1 MSALL
6 AVMQSSTSGYQLAAL
21 GHAYAATAAKLDEK
35 GASEAVSALLAAMQ
49 SSTDSDQL
57 AALGQAYAAAAA
69 KLDEKVARASEAVSA
84 LLAAMKSSTS
94 RDQLAALGEAY
105 AAVAKRLPSTALS
118 GALDEL
124 ITAVKPSGDR
134 KPSITQARLQALTM
148 SAAALI
154 ARMQARDAADMRMRE
169 FLQTRAASGASWDP
183 FFTAL
188 AEARKSG
195 DDVPA
200 MLAVAMSLQSL
211 PASGIASAGQ

>member
-1 MSALL
+1 M
-6 AVMQSSTSGYQLAAL
+6 
-21 GHAYAATAAKLDEK
+21 K
-35 GASEAVSALLAAMQ
+35 

-57 AALGQAYAAAAA
+57 AELGDAYEAA
-69 KLDEKVARASEAVSA
+69 
-84 LLAAMKSSTS
+84 
-94 RDQLAALGEAY
+94 
-105 AAVAKRLPSTALS
+105 AKRLPSTALS

-124 ITAVKPSGDR
+124 ITVVRPSGDR
-134 KPSITQARLQALTM
+134 KPSITRARLQALTM
-148 SAAALI
+148 NAAALI
-154 ARMQARDAADMRMRE
+154 ARMQPRDAADRRVRE
-169 FLQTRAASGASWDP
+169 FLQARPASGAFWGP